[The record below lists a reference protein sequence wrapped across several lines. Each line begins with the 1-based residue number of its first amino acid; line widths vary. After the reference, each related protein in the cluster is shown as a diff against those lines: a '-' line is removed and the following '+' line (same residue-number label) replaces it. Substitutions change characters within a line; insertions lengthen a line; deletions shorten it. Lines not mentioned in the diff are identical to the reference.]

1 VTLVA
6 LPSPA
11 AFNYSHRGEYSNS
24 RPVITV
30 EFAATDSHGV
40 LLGSYRT
47 GVLVD
52 TGADLTLLEYGVSV
66 ALGLD
71 LSDRTKYPKRK
82 IGGIAGGL
90 DCASATIKAEL
101 CGKWFEIPVVFALPP
116 HSVQNL
122 LGREGVLDHV
132 GFAFGRAEDAIYCA
146 A

>member
-11 AFNYSHRGEYSNS
+11 AFNYSHRGDYPDG

-30 EFAATDSHGV
+30 EFATTDRHGV
-40 LLGSYRT
+40 LLGAYRT

-52 TGADLTLLEYGVSV
+52 TGADLTLLEYSVSL

-71 LSDRTKYPKRK
+71 LSDRARYPKRR

-90 DCASATIKAEL
+90 DCASATIMAEL
-101 CGKWFEIPVVFALPP
+101 CGRWFEIPVVFALPP
-116 HSVQNL
+116 YNVQNL
-122 LGREGVLDHV
+122 LGREGVLDYV
-132 GFAFGRAEDAIYCA
+132 GFAFGRAEKAVYCA
-146 A
+146 T